1 MDTIKWVFFDLGSTL
16 IDESACYAK
25 RFQETTEGTG
35 VCLQLFLKKI
45 SQLAADYDEPYRETI
60 RVFGLQKTAWHSELE
75 TPYPFTAQVLR
86 ALSQKYQL
94 GILAN
99 QPKGTKQ
106 RLNAWGIGRFFN
118 LILSSA
124 EEGFE
129 KPDQSFFHLALSR
142 AGCLPQEAVMVGDR
156 LDNDMLP
163 AKSIGMKTVWVRQG
177 FAKSRPLSDLPD
189 CTVNTLPE
197 LLQFL

>member
-99 QPKGTKQ
+99 QPPGTVQ
-106 RLNAWGIGRFFN
+106 RLDAWKIEQYFD
-118 LILSSA
+118 LILASA
-124 EEGFE
+124 EEGLM
-129 KPDQSFFHLALSR
+129 KPDPAFFELALQR
-142 AGCLPQEAVMVGDR
+142 ADCSPQDAVMVGDR

-163 AKSIGMKTVWVRQG
+163 AKKCGMKTIWVRQG

-189 CTVNTLPE
+189 CTVDTLQE